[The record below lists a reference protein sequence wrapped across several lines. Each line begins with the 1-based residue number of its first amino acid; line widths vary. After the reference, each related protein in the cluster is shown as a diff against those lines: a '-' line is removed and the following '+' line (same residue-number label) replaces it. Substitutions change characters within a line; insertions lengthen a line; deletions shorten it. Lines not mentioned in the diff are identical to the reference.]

1 MTREI
6 GGLSEIVADFDAV
19 LVDQYGVLHDG
30 RRAFPGARE
39 ALDAL
44 RDRGLPVVALTN
56 SGKRAAENAARLD
69 RLGFPESLFTAIV
82 SSGEVVWRDLRER
95 LAAGSLA
102 PGSRVLVLSR
112 DQDRSVVAGLDL
124 KPVCPGDPA
133 DLVIIASVEPERL
146 SRERYR
152 EMLLPHAEAGV
163 PAICANPDHVIY
175 AGDATAFGPG
185 IVAADYAAAAGGP
198 VRYAG
203 KPAADFFAVALVEA
217 GNPVPARTL
226 MIGDSSHHDIAGA
239 AAVGI
244 ATLLVTGGVQAE
256 TGASAEADFAIERLV
271 W

>member
-6 GGLSEIVADFDAV
+6 AGLSEIIADVDAV

-30 RRAFPGARE
+30 KHAFPGARAALE
-39 ALDAL
+39 ALFE
-44 RDRGLPVVALTN
+44 RKMPVVALTN

-69 RLGFPESLFTAIV
+69 RLGFPECLFTAIV
-82 SSGEVVWRDLRER
+82 SSGEVVWRDLRDR

-112 DQDRSVVAGLDL
+112 DRDRSVVAGLDL
-124 KPVCPGDPA
+124 EPAGPGDPA

-152 EMLLPHAEAGV
+152 DMLLPHAEAGV

-185 IVAADYAAAAGGP
+185 IVAADYAAAGGP

-203 KPAADFFAVALVEA
+203 KPAADFFAVALAEA
-217 GNPVPARTL
+217 GTPVPARTL
-226 MIGDSSHHDIAGA
+226 MIGDSPHHDIAGA

-256 TGASAEADFAIERLV
+256 TGASTEADFAIERLV